1 MFVFYVEL
9 IITLKVIFFFTGLL
23 VGNGIS
29 TSISPFQFRA
39 GSPVVKAGNFY
50 FFTGLLVGDGIS
62 TSISP
67 FQFRAGSPVVKAG
80 NFYRR
85 GQSLNPPE
93 IFKSLFFFI
102 FF

>member
-39 GSPVVKAGNFY
+39 GSPVVKAWDFH
-50 FFTGLLVGDGIS
+50 
-62 TSISP
+62 
-67 FQFRAGSPVVKAG
+67 
-80 NFYRR
+80 RR
-85 GQSLNPPE
+85 GWSLNPPE
-93 IFKSLFFFI
+93 IFKNLFFFLLSDYETLFMI
-102 FF
+102 